1 MVNILLINLA
11 IIIICVFIQWQIII
25 KLINMNRHKHKI
37 NLFIGI
43 TSGIAGTVLMLYS
56 INIDEYILMDL
67 KHIIIAL
74 SAVYGSPISA
84 LVCSAI
90 IATMRIVLYGVST
103 PSFVAFTGILFI
115 GFIFAYIGRSKKTTA
130 FRFIAM
136 NLISATYMFGSL
148 YYILGFGKPFLHHYV
163 FFITISFIGGCLCY
177 FVCEYARISY
187 ENFKQLSYY
196 GLIVN
201 NSSDLIC
208 IHDLNSK
215 LKYVSPSI
223 TKLLGY
229 KAKEFL
235 GKFTYDFIHPQD
247 LDYIHSQHELLLKQL
262 DVVTSAYKFRKKDG
276 SYIWLESKAHLVK
289 DPSGSDKEVI
299 SISRDVTSRKLVED
313 KLKSA
318 NDRLVTIFNN
328 GGTAITVRDINQ
340 KPIDVSQSYL
350 NMLGYKDV
358 KEVEYFSNI
367 VPLEDRQRESV
378 FFKDLLDGK
387 INSYRIEKRYI
398 KKDGSILWGDVIVTL
413 LPNENGNPLVIG
425 MMNDITDRKQYEK
438 MLLDME
444 LKLKRANEE
453 LKEKNKILTELSFSD
468 GLTGIPNRRYFQ
480 ISLEKEWKRAQRIF
494 KPITLLMI
502 DVDYFKI
509 FNDTYGHVQGDECLK
524 IIAKTLKSTVNR
536 STDLTARLGGEEFS
550 VLLPDTDEDGGKS
563 IATKILEAIS
573 ALKIP
578 NENSKAMPYVTVSIG
593 ICSLVPTVNCEAEDF
608 IHAADMA
615 LYSAKESG
623 RNRFQVFNN
632 VIGSK
637 NSINEDLEL
646 WKKIEGMAIDK

>member
-1 MVNILLINLA
+1 MVTILLINLA
-11 IIIICVFIQWQIII
+11 IIVICVFIQWQFVI
-25 KLINMNRHKHKI
+25 KLINMNKHKHKV
-37 NLFIGI
+37 NLFIGMA
-43 TSGIAGTVLMLYS
+43 SGIAGTILMLYS
-56 INIDEYILMDL
+56 INVHEYMLMDL
-67 KHIIIAL
+67 KHIVIAL

-84 LVCSAI
+84 LICSAI

-115 GFIFAYIGRSKKTTA
+115 GFIFAYIGKIKKTTA

-148 YYILGFGKPFLHHYV
+148 YYILGFGSPLIHHYA
-163 FFITISFIGGCLCY
+163 FFILISFIAGCLCY

-223 TKLLGY
+223 EKLLGY
-229 KAKEFL
+229 NSRELL

-247 LDYIHSQHELLLKQL
+247 LDYIRSQHELLLKQL
-262 DVVTSAYKFRKKDG
+262 DVVTSAYRFRKKDE
-276 SYIWLESKAHLVK
+276 SYIWLESKAHLIK
-289 DPSGSDKEVI
+289 DANGSAKEVI

-313 KLKSA
+313 KLKNA
-318 NDRLVTIFNN
+318 NDRLVAIFNN

-340 KPIDVSQSYL
+340 KPIDVSKSYL

-358 KEVEYFSNI
+358 KEVESFSNI

-378 FFKDLLDGK
+378 LLKDLLAGK
-387 INSYRIEKRYI
+387 INSYRMEKRYI

-413 LPNENGNPLVIG
+413 LPNDDGTPYFIG
-425 MMNDITDRKQYEK
+425 MMNDITSRKQYEE
-438 MLLDME
+438 MLLQME
-444 LKLKRANEE
+444 TKLKKANEE

-468 GLTGIPNRRYFQ
+468 GLTGISNRRYFQ
-480 ISLEKEWKRAQRIF
+480 ISLEKEWKRAQRTF

-550 VLLPDTDEDGGKS
+550 VLLPDTDEDGGKR
-563 IATKILEAIS
+563 IAAKILEAIS

-578 NENSKAMPYVTVSIG
+578 NENSKTLPYVTVSVG
-593 ICSLVPTVNCEAEDF
+593 ICSLVPTVNCEADDF
-608 IHAADMA
+608 VNAADMA
-615 LYSAKESG
+615 LYSAKENG
-623 RNRFQVFNN
+623 RNRFQVFSN
-632 VIGSK
+632 VVDSK
-637 NSINEDLEL
+637 NCINEELEL
-646 WKKIEGMAIDK
+646 WKKIEGIAIDK